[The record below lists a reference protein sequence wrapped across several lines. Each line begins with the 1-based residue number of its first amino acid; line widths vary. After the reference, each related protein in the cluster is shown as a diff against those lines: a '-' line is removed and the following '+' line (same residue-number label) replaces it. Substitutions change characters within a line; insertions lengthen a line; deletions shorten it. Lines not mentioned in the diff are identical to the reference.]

1 MFETFLRKEIT
12 SAKNI
17 KDRINRQNVQRIL
30 TKIQVGVDVKKY
42 SKGLFIFAGI
52 DEYEEE
58 IFELVEPIIK
68 CDHFKY
74 TCSNKF
80 DIFSIKDYLSE
91 YSGTII
97 FANGK
102 ECLIYEYKNDFIKK
116 KHINANLIKRH
127 GKGGQS
133 QVRFSRLAEESR
145 THYVSYIIDHLNE
158 IKTKK
163 NYIFGSDEIVGMIL
177 QNNSLYVPIKNG
189 GFYQF
194 DNTSILN
201 TKHWLKYL
209 TEEDM
214 DQYEKIYEKIVYYL
228 DTKPEML
235 DFDPANASTMKWF
248 ISSKILSTQL
258 EKSSSNIKLF
268 TSSKYYGRLR
278 IFDYIGVKFFDYSI
292 EDEQIN

>member
-1 MFETFLRKEIT
+1 
-12 SAKNI
+12 
-17 KDRINRQNVQRIL
+17 
-30 TKIQVGVDVKKY
+30 
-42 SKGLFIFAGI
+42 
-52 DEYEEE
+52 
-58 IFELVEPIIK
+58 
-68 CDHFKY
+68 
-74 TCSNKF
+74 
-80 DIFSIKDYLSE
+80 
-91 YSGTII
+91 
-97 FANGK
+97 
-102 ECLIYEYKNDFIKK
+102 
-116 KHINANLIKRH
+116 
-127 GKGGQS
+127 
-133 QVRFSRLAEESR
+133 
-145 THYVSYIIDHLNE
+145 
-158 IKTKK
+158 
-163 NYIFGSDEIVGMIL
+163 
-177 QNNSLYVPIKNG
+177 LYVPIKNG